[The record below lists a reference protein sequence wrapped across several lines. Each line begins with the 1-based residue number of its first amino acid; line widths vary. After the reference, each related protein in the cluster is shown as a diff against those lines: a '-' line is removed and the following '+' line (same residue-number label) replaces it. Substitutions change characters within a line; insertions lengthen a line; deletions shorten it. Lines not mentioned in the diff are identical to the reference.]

1 MHHAQPTWWCVAEII
16 ARVLLG
22 IDAPRGVAPPCRTLR
37 TRILAVEVPQAVQGQ
52 LAPSWCLVVDNDSL
66 RAVSKTEL
74 QLVVGHLGPVE
85 HGEVALRPLTV
96 FIGRN
101 NTGKT
106 YVAQALY
113 ACRQAVRSVMP
124 RHAEEL
130 SDDERAALE
139 VFARERHDALVNGDI
154 ARQGLPA
161 QLHDYVARALRSGLE
176 DTGREV
182 SLRLKATFGVDDL
195 TRITSRGNGEGLRFE
210 VKSSEAGGADIC
222 LFSSGGTT
230 APVGRILRELEI
242 DWTEFD
248 DFYPDFYPLS
258 TLLSQETDRDEL
270 ARLYSRLAWIMTQG
284 CWHSFLEN
292 ARLGGSTHY
301 LPAGRSGLLNA
312 WTDVVK
318 LRIQLE
324 RERYGLPSFADPS
337 LDGVALDFISSLADV
352 LGPRRR
358 FRPHSFFGSER
369 PSEQDALKPAISL
382 LKVLMEG
389 TISPEPDGEIV
400 PTLAYE
406 QDGHSIA
413 IRHAS
418 SMVADLAPLAIW
430 VDRLLAPGDL
440 LIVDEPESH
449 LHPEAIRLM
458 ARVLVRLA
466 NCGVQVVCA
475 THSSI
480 LLNEISNCVLRHE
493 TSTSTSDELTPT
505 YTPDDFLAV
514 NDLAIHRFLRDEST
528 KMVTVERVEV
538 DPQWGIPEDEFV
550 KVAEDLTE
558 ESARLIGLLD

>member
-1 MHHAQPTWWCVAEII
+1 MSKAE
-16 ARVLLG
+16 
-22 IDAPRGVAPPCRTLR
+22 LR
-37 TRILAVEVPQAVQGQ
+37 
-52 LAPSWCLVVDNDSL
+52 LVVDN
-66 RAVSKTEL
+66 
-74 QLVVGHLGPVE
+74 LGPVE
-85 HGEVALRPLTV
+85 HGEVSLRPLTV

-113 ACRQAVRSVMP
+113 ACRQAVRSIMP
-124 RHAEEL
+124 RPAEEL
-130 SDDERAALE
+130 GDDEGVALE
-139 VFARERHDALVNGDI
+139 AFARERHDALVNGGI

-176 DTGREV
+176 DAGREV

-195 TRITSRGNGEGLRFE
+195 TRITSWGNGEGLRFE
-210 VKSSEAGGADIC
+210 VRSSEVGGADKC
-222 LFSSGGTT
+222 LFGSGGTT
-230 APVGRILRELEI
+230 APVGRVLRELEI

-248 DFYPDFYPLS
+248 ELFPLP
-258 TLLSQETDRDEL
+258 TLFDQEIGRDEL
-270 ARLYSRLAWIMTQG
+270 ASLYGHLAWIVTQG
-284 CWHSFLEN
+284 YWHSFLID
-292 ARLGGSTHY
+292 ARLGGNTHY

-324 RERYGLPSFADPS
+324 KERYGLPSFADPS
-337 LDGVALDFISSLADV
+337 LDGVALDFIISLADV
-352 LGPRRR
+352 LGHGSRRR
-358 FRPHSFFGSER
+358 FRPYSFFGSER
-369 PSEQDALKPAISL
+369 PSEQDALKPAILL

-389 TISPEPDGEIV
+389 TISPESDGEIV

-418 SMVADLAPLAIW
+418 SMVADMAPLAIW
-430 VDRLLAPGDL
+430 VERLLAPGDL

-449 LHPEAIRLM
+449 LHPEAIRLI

-493 TSTSTSDELTPT
+493 TSTSTSDELTPA

-514 NDLAIHRFLRDEST
+514 DDLAVHRFVRDEAT
-528 KMVTVERVEV
+528 KLVTVEQVEV

-558 ESARLIGLLD
+558 ESAHLIGLLD

>member
-1 MHHAQPTWWCVAEII
+1 M
-16 ARVLLG
+16 
-22 IDAPRGVAPPCRTLR
+22 
-37 TRILAVEVPQAVQGQ
+37 
-52 LAPSWCLVVDNDSL
+52 
-66 RAVSKTEL
+66 SKAEL
-74 QLVVGHLGPVE
+74 QLVVDHLGPIE
-85 HGEVALRPLTV
+85 HGEVTLRPLTV

-113 ACRQAVRSVMP
+113 ACRQAVRSVIP
-124 RHAEEL
+124 RPVEEL
-130 SDDERAALE
+130 SHDEEKALQA
-139 VFARERHDALVNGDI
+139 FAREYHDTQVNGGSEKQ
-154 ARQGLPA
+154 RLPD
-161 QLHDYVARALRSGLE
+161 QLHDYVARALRSSLE
-176 DTGREV
+176 DTGRKV

-195 TRITSRGNGEGLRFE
+195 TRITYWGNSGGLRFE
-210 VKSSEAGGADIC
+210 VKGSEIGGTDVC

-230 APVGRILRELEI
+230 VPVSRVLRELEI
-242 DWTEFD
+242 DWTEFNEI
-248 DFYPDFYPLS
+248 FPLP
-258 TLLSQETDRDEL
+258 TLFDQENDREEL
-270 ARLYSRLAWIMTQG
+270 ANLYGHLAWIMTQSY
-284 CWHSFLEN
+284 WHSFLIN
-292 ARLGGSTHY
+292 THLDGNTHY

-324 RERYGLPSFADPS
+324 KERYGLPSFADPS

-352 LGPRRR
+352 LGHRSRHR
-358 FRPHSFFGSER
+358 FRPFGYFGSDR
-369 PSEQDALKPAISL
+369 PLEQDALKPAISL

-389 TISPEPDGEIV
+389 SVSSELDGEIV

-430 VDRLLAPGDL
+430 VERLLKPGDL

-466 NCGVQVVCA
+466 NCGIQVVCA

-493 TSTSTSDELTPT
+493 TSISTSDGLVP
-505 YTPDDFLAV
+505 
-514 NDLAIHRFLRDEST
+514 
-528 KMVTVERVEV
+528 
-538 DPQWGIPEDEFV
+538 
-550 KVAEDLTE
+550 VAGCSRH
-558 ESARLIGLLD
+558 SALSK